1 MPDEG
6 PIHVG
11 LIYGGRSPEHEVSID
26 SARNVFEELTQ
37 SARHRVTPIR
47 IDRRGRWHVE
57 PPEAAAWHDHSSGAP
72 EGAGHASRRALL
84 APAGED
90 AEVLPGSPDGTAAL
104 EPLALDVAF
113 PLLHGPNG
121 EDGRV
126 QGLLHTLDLPYVG
139 PDVLGSALCMDK
151 DVAKRLLRDADL
163 PVVPFRVLHYY
174 GGEPLS
180 FDEVADALGVPF
192 FVKPANAGSSVGTA
206 KVETEPAYAP
216 AVRSAFAFDNKVLL
230 ETAIDGREIECA
242 VIGNQEAPRVAGPG
256 EIVSEDTFYTYEA
269 KYDEELD
276 AAHME
281 VPADLPGGVP
291 DRARSLAERAYRL
304 AACEGLARVDFFFT
318 EEDGRHDLLLNEINT
333 IPGFTERSMFP
344 VMWEDAGLP
353 AGELA
358 AELIRLALERHERDA
373 RLKMTP

>member
-1 MPDEG
+1 MAES
-6 PIHVG
+6 IHVG

-26 SARNVFEELTQ
+26 SARNVFEALERR
-37 SARHRVTPIR
+37 ARHRVTPIR

-57 PPEAAAWHDHSSGAP
+57 AP
-72 EGAGHASRRALL
+72 EHAALRSGSAEPSGDRAGQRTFL
-84 APAGED
+84 APAEED
-90 AEVLPGSPDGTAAL
+90 AEVLTGPGDGAAAL

-126 QGLLHTLDLPYVG
+126 QGLLHTLGLPYVG

-163 PVVPFRVLHYY
+163 PVVPFRVLRY
-174 GGEPLS
+174 GAERLP
-180 FDEVADALGVPF
+180 FDEVAGAIGTPF

-206 KVETEPAYAP
+206 KVEAKPEYAP
-216 AVRSAFAFDNKVLL
+216 AVQSAFAFDNKVLL

-242 VIGNQEAPRVAGPG
+242 VIGNEEPRAAGPG

-291 DRARSLAERAYRL
+291 ERVRSLAERAYRL
-304 AACEGLARVDFFFT
+304 TGCEGLARVDFFFT
-318 EEDGRHDLLLNEINT
+318 EEDDRHDLFLNEINT

-344 VMWEDAGLP
+344 VMWEEAGLP
-353 AGELA
+353 AGDLA
-358 AELIRLALERHERDA
+358 AELIQLALDRHKRDA

>member
-1 MPDEG
+1 MTE

-26 SARNVFEELTQ
+26 SARNVFETLEN
-37 SARHRVTPIR
+37 SERHRVTPIR

-57 PPEAAAWHDHSSGAP
+57 AAETAALRADAGEPESN
-72 EGAGHASRRALL
+72 HAEQRTLL
-84 APAGED
+84 APAEDD
-90 AEVLPGSPDGTAAL
+90 AEVLTGPTDGAAAL

-113 PLLHGPNG
+113 PMLHGPNG

-126 QGLLHTLDLPYVG
+126 QGLLHTLGLPYVG
-139 PDVLGSALCMDK
+139 ADVLGSAACMDK
-151 DVAKRLLRDADL
+151 EVAKRLLRDADL
-163 PVVPFRVLHYY
+163 PVVPFRVLRH
-174 GGEPLS
+174 GTDPLS
-180 FDEVADALGVPF
+180 FDEVTDALGVPF
-192 FVKPANAGSSVGTA
+192 FVKPANAGSSVGA
-206 KVETEPAYAP
+206 SKVEQESEYAP
-216 AVRSAFAFDNKVLL
+216 AVQHAFDYDNKVLI

-242 VIGNQEAPRVAGPG
+242 VIGNEEPRAAGPG

-281 VPADLPGGVP
+281 VPAELPDGVP
-291 DRARSLAERAYRL
+291 QRARSMAEQAYRL
-304 AACEGLARVDFFFT
+304 MGCEGLARVDFFFT
-318 EEDGRHDLLLNEINT
+318 EEDGRNDLFLNEINT

-344 VMWEDAGLP
+344 VMWEDAGLS

-358 AELIRLALERHERDA
+358 AELIQLALDRHERNA
-373 RLKMTP
+373 RLKMTL

>member
-1 MPDEG
+1 MPDEEL
-6 PIHVG
+6 IHVG

-26 SARNVFEELTQ
+26 SARNVFEVLAE

-57 PPEAAAWHDHSSGAP
+57 PPEAAAWHDDSSGAP
-72 EGAGHASRRALL
+72 EDASHASRRTLL
-84 APAGED
+84 APAEED
-90 AEVLPGSPDGTAAL
+90 AEVLTGSPDGAAAL

-126 QGLLHTLDLPYVG
+126 QGLLHTLGLPYVG

-163 PVVPFRVLHYY
+163 PIVPFRVLRY
-174 GGEPLS
+174 GAERLP

-192 FVKPANAGSSVGTA
+192 FVKPANVGSSVGTA
-206 KVETEPAYAP
+206 KVEEESAYAP
-216 AVRSAFAFDNKVLL
+216 AVQSAFAFDNKVLL

-256 EIVSEDTFYTYEA
+256 EIISEDTFYTYEA

-291 DRARSLAERAYRL
+291 GRVRSLAERAYRL
-304 AACEGLARVDFFFT
+304 TACEGLARVDFFFT
-318 EEDGRHDLLLNEINT
+318 EEDGRHDLFLNEINT

-358 AELIRLALERHERDA
+358 AELVRLALERRERDA
-373 RLKMTP
+373 RLKITP